1 MVEIKINTDTSSK
14 EDIRRAVEFLK
25 KYIEMEAMKEPDY
38 NVSGSAM
45 DIFDDSSPTLKP
57 DPDPQPQ
64 PEPEI
69 KEDEDTDIKIK
80 PIFY

>member
-25 KYIEMEAMKEPDY
+25 KYLEAEAALSPDY
-38 NVSGSAM
+38 DMPSSAM
-45 DIFDDSSPTLKP
+45 NIFGDSSPALREPEQKE
-57 DPDPQPQ
+57 

-69 KEDEDTDIKIK
+69 KDEEDNSDIQIK